1 MSTRW
6 SILVAALAFTSQVFA
21 ADFPTGTLKGVGFMV
36 EKGGMHVTEKDLH
49 FYSSSAT
56 IVKRS
61 DGKYEFTIVAHLQKS
76 PSTPQKTDTRVDVF
90 NVVWDSASSGKLLNT
105 NAAYQADRSTFTI
118 TSTELVIKSWISRN
132 QLWETH
138 RYLLSK

>member
-1 MSTRW
+1 MSTRL
-6 SILVAALAFTSQVFA
+6 SILVAALVFTSQGFA

-36 EKGGMHVTEKDLH
+36 EKGAMQITEKDLH
-49 FYSSSAT
+49 SYSSSAT

-61 DGKYEFTIVAHLQKS
+61 DGTYEFTVVARLQKS

-90 NVVWDSASSGKLLNT
+90 NVVWDSASAGRLLNT
-105 NAAYQADRSTFTI
+105 NAAYHADRSTFTV
-118 TSTELVIKSWISRN
+118 TGTELVIKSWISRN

-138 RYLLSK
+138 RYQLPK